1 MSESP
6 VAVVSALFERI
17 NSGDVE
23 SALELL
29 TPDVVF
35 VVPPDAS
42 AEPDTYEGHD
52 GARRYFNGFD
62 GVLAEVRFEPSE
74 LEQVSDDSVL
84 ADVSLAGRGAATGI
98 PVAQTTFVL
107 LTVRDGL
114 VSWIMPYADRAAA
127 LEAVRSRSG

>member
-6 VAVVSALFERI
+6 VAVVRALFERI

-23 SALELL
+23 SALDLL

-62 GVLAEVRFEPSE
+62 GVLAEVRFEPID
-74 LEQVSDDSVL
+74 LEQVSDDAVL
-84 ADVSLAGRGAATGI
+84 ADVRLAGRGAATG
-98 PVAQTTFVL
+98 
-107 LTVRDGL
+107 
-114 VSWIMPYADRAAA
+114 S
-127 LEAVRSRSG
+127 RSRRRRSSSSPSATGS